1 MKLGANLRY
10 IKKQISKK
18 FSKFARPLLIVLT
31 LVGMISAVAFTNF
44 SQETQTSADSWNTP
58 SPVAGYIGAN
68 GVHLVKTIPDG
79 RAFAFYN
86 LWDDPQTRV
95 AVHPN
100 NTDYSLHSD
109 FYLDT
114 YSWVENHYD
123 SVDVNNNGDIVIA
136 DYDAGDL
143 LVYDVYYDGDTASL
157 DGIDYYPI
165 PEDPE
170 GSGQVFA
177 RYDDSNNN
185 IYVITNSQLVVYY
198 SGDYAN
204 PDVYALD
211 SIGTVSAELDETN
224 DYLYIT
230 ADDYFYRY
238 DTGAFPSFQYYDL
251 LNDNSGLHDYLQ
263 ISPDGERVFIRSSNT
278 SKVYEYDV
286 TTWNPII
293 VQEYDLSGWETR
305 FKVND
310 DFLYSYSWSKVAR
323 WSRSDPEDI
332 LDSGDVEN
340 VAIRNI
346 DLVGDDVLALSFW
359 YRELYLYDLEV
370 EPEGDLGEEDCDFP
384 YVWNDPK
391 CERYV
396 YSSSLHINTDEG
408 EDVSI
413 ASTYNKQDNFYAV
426 LNWNEGDYPAG
437 SINVNGDIYEL
448 NYDTNDYMLSS
459 YMVPAPGGVF
469 ISLVGLGDNAQIL
482 YFEYPSGNISL
493 YPMPFFGTV
502 GLSINDDGDLLMWEE
517 YGYDY
522 AVAPNDGGF
531 PDFDNLFTSSAT
543 EPLSTKGGF
552 IVNGGDVI
560 FQMYSGDVIYAISA
574 ASGYTEE
581 DFIDLSGVLGSI
593 EITVKS
599 KPGGYDLYVAGYT
612 SGPTELHIK
621 PYTGCELD
629 APFSSCTEE
638 DPIVMPYGAPI
649 YSISSLLIDEDDNIF
664 FAGSN
669 NGEIGRVLQS
679 NKAVEFFSLT
689 DLNDSIIS
697 YDLDNYQ
704 NLYVTSSNYIYE
716 RHDYYELSDDLPT
729 GTAPSFVL
737 GDAES
742 LHTAL
747 EGYWR
752 LDEESYPTAYD
763 SSGNK
768 RNGNI
773 MGGVLSNQS
782 VFGPRAL
789 ELNGGNDHVDMGT
802 VNLGMTGDHAF
813 TISAWVRPHSYVND
827 GCILSYGEAAT
838 SRVLSLCTSGSGNVY
853 VVHYGNDQTY
863 STQYDTGSWQ
873 HIVISYNPTTG
884 MQKLY
889 KNGMFMEEL
898 SIGSLDLQS
907 SGTLQ
912 IGRAFWNGTVP
923 NDMDVDEVRL
933 YSRELSLPQIQSL
946 YDINIL
952 SFKTTD
958 VAHFVGSV
966 FGADN
971 FFEGNVE
978 LWVDG
983 SEVASA
989 SVSINGYFDIS
1000 YTFPSANI
1008 YEIVLKYS
1016 GDPTYAPSEYLLGYI
1031 VITTSGGWAS
1041 GTLVATFPFD
1051 YVESLK
1057 VLDNSVITAFGAEY
1071 NSQPNS
1077 YYTKHTNPS
1086 DYNDF
1091 DIQDTGLGKEWIADN
1106 PRSIEASDD
1115 GWMFY
1120 VYNDSEQLRIFDDA
1134 GNEYTYNYDPG
1145 LLGAASF
1152 VNVAYNNID
1161 DELYVSTDEY
1171 LTIFYNVHTGDTND
1185 ISVDQYTH
1193 PIGDWTTDIEFD
1205 PVNGYIY
1212 VTPNFGQVMRY
1223 NINDNYNVGWW
1234 DIWPWGADCP
1244 NNLEIRPD
1252 GTRVFFTDECGL
1264 SEIFE
1269 FSTESGNMNFVG
1281 SYQIDEFTQEGIED
1295 FAVTDNFIYALTFES
1310 VIRFQIGS
1318 GNFDAIVSQIIENVH
1333 FNSVDVNVVDGTEF
1347 VYALDSDPG
1356 IWEFEFV
1363 ALVTELSE
1371 THIIGMSWSSN
1382 PSPDGAPALIAGE
1395 ELLIDVEV
1403 YDPINPGSIPTG
1415 YVALRMDDV
1424 LTVLD
1429 ILELDENG
1437 MVTFSIRPNPGF
1449 HFVHAYY
1456 LGDDT
1461 YDTSQSVNHTLR
1473 VYSIA
1478 TFTTLET
1485 SQNPVVKGDSFT
1497 LTAHVELPNY
1507 TIPDDS
1513 PVEFSGYVRFAVG
1526 TIDLGWELVDLNG
1539 DVSITVNTSDN
1550 PVSNLNLNEGVHH
1563 IRAHYLPFWDG
1574 FNPWLRVSSSE
1585 TLFQSVVESGEGGES
1600 SEGSDIP
1607 PEGGEGGASDFAASI
1622 KGRDKVTGSIS
1633 ETKIG
1638 SILEWVMDYNNL
1650 GPNSNA
1656 AVTYFPI
1663 RENQEFVVGSIQ
1675 APPNWIITYS
1685 QDQTCDESTFT
1696 YTPVGADGT
1705 TDPAMRCVRFQND
1718 RVNVPPTR
1726 SDLRYITTAADFSEL
1741 NVASLGG
1748 IDVYKVVPYNNKVF
1762 YFNHHWTV
1770 TRMEVNPT
1778 KTMFC
1783 FDLEINDTC
1792 VSQNPNIVYPLSLGL
1807 NGWADKDDEY
1817 ISSKTSFG
1825 VNAEVVGDKLYIP
1838 MTDMNSPD
1846 PDDNGHGFM
1855 CWDLSQ
1861 DYYCNT
1867 PGFTRGAVSLNTTAF
1882 NAWGWGNI
1890 GDIEYNPD
1898 MQELYATSVGP
1909 NEGRM
1914 VILCFSL
1921 VTNTPCVG
1929 QPYELGTFTGYDP
1942 GYGSVKYQAS
1952 TGRIYSTS
1960 GGNVGNMDR
1969 QIQCLIA
1976 STKEICPDF
1985 PEGGVQILPNKR
1997 NQQIFYNANNDQI
2010 CAMLYSDHEDFGP
2023 TSPRIYCYDLDAE
2036 TFYDYL
2042 PNMDET
2048 HFANEMF
2055 HDLSDQYPGRLY
2067 YMAKW
2072 DDTVIMCWDIETG
2085 EQCEGWEDGIAS
2097 NIAPFDDKIY
2107 TFYYA
2112 FDCMWAASDSGR
2124 VFTFDPITGGTC
2136 NPLIT
2141 LTQGNVA
2148 VTLNGEGM
2156 FCDTDPEDVTWN
2168 KVKVVDTGVTP
2179 SPAILNA
2186 TVYDSTQCTTNED
2199 NIVSCTGSPLMSGNL
2214 LLNSGHELDISS
2226 ISYEEH
2232 PSLTAILE
2240 FQYPAVPEP
2249 APGFYIELNPT
2260 NKAQMCADTKLVFT
2274 GALCANPITTVC
2286 ENTNISYIEDPVSN
2300 NNSGQYCLNVETY
2313 FGKDPNSALCFVA
2326 TTPDE
2331 DVFTVFNPDAVVAPP
2346 GTVVPFD
2353 PSQTYNRGDGSYSF
2367 GNGFFGFI
2375 EGFIEESIPQIITEE
2390 VIRETLSSVDT
2401 STPLAVTAVTAVTTA
2416 TVVATSAVAAG
2427 SGVGQIFGIFLGF
2440 LTPKRKKY
2448 WGVIVDELTSKPIAF
2463 ASITLSV
2470 KAIGTDNQ
2478 MNSTVVAQAVS
2489 DLDGRYR
2496 LNTDRRDEFYL
2507 EVKASGYQPFTK
2519 FIKMANPL
2527 ASEED
2532 IVYDVPLRR
2541 LDAKPNIFKQLI
2553 NYRKK
2558 NLIGFARGVLLV
2570 SSVLGFIFT
2579 IYSQINFPTKLNWV
2593 LLVIYILV
2601 FVISFYPTIYQRI
2614 QKRGKV
2620 VDMDANLPIPGAVV
2634 RIYDEKQQIALSLT
2648 NNKGEAR
2655 FDLPSGE
2662 YSILASK
2669 RGYIMI
2675 SEEGKNLIKAV
2686 VKREGYLDRNIL
2698 MRATAEAPA
2707 QPAAQGVL
2715 ENPFS

>member
-293 VQEYDLSGWETR
+293 VQEYDLSGWESR

-612 SGPTELHIK
+612 SDPTELHIK
-621 PYTGCELD
+621 PYTGCELG

-638 DPIVMPYGAPI
+638 NPIVMPYGAPI
-649 YSISSLLIDEDDNIF
+649 YGISSLLIDEDDNIF

-669 NGEIGRVLQS
+669 IGEIGRVLQS

-689 DLNDSIIS
+689 DLDDSIIS
-697 YDLDNYQ
+697 YDLDNNQ
-704 NLYVTSSNYIYE
+704 NLYITSFNYIYE
-716 RHDYYELSDDLPT
+716 
-729 GTAPSFVL
+729 
-737 GDAES
+737 
-742 LHTAL
+742 LH
-747 EGYWR
+747 
-752 LDEESYPTAYD
+752 
-763 SSGNK
+763 
-768 RNGNI
+768 
-773 MGGVLSNQS
+773 
-782 VFGPRAL
+782 
-789 ELNGGNDHVDMGT
+789 
-802 VNLGMTGDHAF
+802 
-813 TISAWVRPHSYVND
+813 
-827 GCILSYGEAAT
+827 
-838 SRVLSLCTSGSGNVY
+838 
-853 VVHYGNDQTY
+853 
-863 STQYDTGSWQ
+863 QYD
-873 HIVISYNPTTG
+873 
-884 MQKLY
+884 L
-889 KNGMFMEEL
+889 L
-898 SIGSLDLQS
+898 
-907 SGTLQ
+907 
-912 IGRAFWNGTVP
+912 
-923 NDMDVDEVRL
+923 
-933 YSRELSLPQIQSL
+933 
-946 YDINIL
+946 
-952 SFKTTD
+952 
-958 VAHFVGSV
+958 
-966 FGADN
+966 
-971 FFEGNVE
+971 FES
-978 LWVDG
+978 DG
-983 SEVASA
+983 
-989 SVSINGYFDIS
+989 G
-1000 YTFPSANI
+1000 
-1008 YEIVLKYS
+1008 
-1016 GDPTYAPSEYLLGYI
+1016 GDP
-1031 VITTSGGWAS
+1031 GGA
-1041 GTLVATFPFD
+1041 
-1051 YVESLK
+1051 
-1057 VLDNSVITAFGAEY
+1057 
-1071 NSQPNS
+1071 
-1077 YYTKHTNPS
+1077 
-1086 DYNDF
+1086 
-1091 DIQDTGLGKEWIADN
+1091 
-1106 PRSIEASDD
+1106 
-1115 GWMFY
+1115 
-1120 VYNDSEQLRIFDDA
+1120 
-1134 GNEYTYNYDPG
+1134 
-1145 LLGAASF
+1145 
-1152 VNVAYNNID
+1152 
-1161 DELYVSTDEY
+1161 
-1171 LTIFYNVHTGDTND
+1171 
-1185 ISVDQYTH
+1185 
-1193 PIGDWTTDIEFD
+1193 
-1205 PVNGYIY
+1205 
-1212 VTPNFGQVMRY
+1212 
-1223 NINDNYNVGWW
+1223 
-1234 DIWPWGADCP
+1234 
-1244 NNLEIRPD
+1244 
-1252 GTRVFFTDECGL
+1252 
-1264 SEIFE
+1264 
-1269 FSTESGNMNFVG
+1269 
-1281 SYQIDEFTQEGIED
+1281 
-1295 FAVTDNFIYALTFES
+1295 
-1310 VIRFQIGS
+1310 
-1318 GNFDAIVSQIIENVH
+1318 
-1333 FNSVDVNVVDGTEF
+1333 
-1347 VYALDSDPG
+1347 
-1356 IWEFEFV
+1356 
-1363 ALVTELSE
+1363 ELSE

-1705 TDPAMRCVRFQND
+1705 TDSAMRCVRFQND

-1817 ISSKTSFG
+1817 ISSKTSFE
-1825 VNAEVVGDKLYIP
+1825 VNAEVVGDKMYIP

-1846 PDDNGHGFM
+1846 PDENGHGFM

-1929 QPYELGTFTGYDP
+1929 QPYDLGTFTGYDP

-1997 NQQIFYNANNDQI
+1997 NQQIFYNANNDEI

-2042 PNMDET
+2042 PNMDGT

-2072 DDTVIMCWDIETG
+2072 DDAVIMCWDLETG

-2097 NIAPFDDKIY
+2097 NVAPFDDRIY

-2112 FDCMWAASDSGR
+2112 FECMWAASDSGR

-2148 VTLNGEGM
+2148 VMLNGEGM

-2448 WGVIVDELTSKPIAF
+2448 WGVIVDELTNKPIAF

-2478 MNSTVVAQAVS
+2478 MSSTVVAQAVS